1 MTTPDSPVPAEV
13 AERLAAVRA
22 RIARAAA
29 RAGRPAS
36 SVTLIAV
43 SKTYGPDHVRAAQAA
58 GQAAFGENR
67 VQEALQKIAATTELP
82 IEWHLIGHLQSNKA
96 RKVVGPFALIHSI
109 DSLALLERIDEAA
122 GQRQVVQ
129 RVLVQVDLAQE
140 ATKFGASIDETRTML
155 RATARLPHVRVEG
168 LMLIPPACDD
178 PEDARPWFTQLR
190 QWRDRLVG
198 EGLSASPLAELSMG
212 MSHDVEVAIEEGA
225 TLVRVG
231 SAIFGS
237 RA

>member
-1 MTTPDSPVPAEV
+1 MTTPESLAPLV

-22 RIARAAA
+22 QVARAAA

-36 SVTLIAV
+36 SVSLIAV
-43 SKTYGPDHVRAAQAA
+43 SKTFESEYVRAAHAA
-58 GQAAFGENR
+58 GQLAFGENR
-67 VQEALQKIAATTELP
+67 VQEALQKIAQTTELP

-96 RKVVGPFALIHSI
+96 RKAVGPFTLIHSV
-109 DSLALLERIDEAA
+109 DSLGLLERIDAA
-122 GQRQVVQ
+122 ASEQQLVQ

-140 ATKFGASIDETRTML
+140 ATKFGAPVDEVRAML
-155 RATARLPHVRVEG
+155 RAAPRLSHVRIDG

-178 PEDARPWFTQLR
+178 PEAARPWFTQLR
-190 QWRDRLVG
+190 QLRDGFVAA
-198 EGLSASPLAELSMG
+198 GLAGTGLPELSMG
-212 MSHDVEVAIEEGA
+212 MSHDVEVAIEEGS

-237 RA
+237 RT

>member
-1 MTTPDSPVPAEV
+1 VTTPESLTAVI
-13 AERLAAVRA
+13 AERLATVRA
-22 RIARAAA
+22 QVARAAA

-36 SVTLIAV
+36 SVALIAV
-43 SKTYGPDHVRAAQAA
+43 SKTYGPDHVRAAHAA
-58 GQAAFGENR
+58 GQTAFGENR
-67 VQEALQKIAATTELP
+67 VQEALQKIVETTELP

-96 RKVVGPFALIHSI
+96 RKAVGPFTLIHSV
-109 DSLALLERIDEAA
+109 DSLALLERIDAGAA
-122 GQRQVVQ
+122 DHGIVQ

-140 ATKFGASIDETRTML
+140 ATKFGASIDETRTIL

-168 LMLIPPACDD
+168 LMLIPPAGDD
-178 PEDARPWFTQLR
+178 PEDARPWFAQLR

-198 EGLSASPLAELSMG
+198 EGLSPSPLAELSMG

-237 RA
+237 RT